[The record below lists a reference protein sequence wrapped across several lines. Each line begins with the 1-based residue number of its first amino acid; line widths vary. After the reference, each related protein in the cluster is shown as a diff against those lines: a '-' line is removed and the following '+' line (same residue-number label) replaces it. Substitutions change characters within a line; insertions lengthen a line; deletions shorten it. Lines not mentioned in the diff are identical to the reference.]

1 LALACIK
8 AYELW
13 HDDRYLVAARELAEV
28 VWQRGLLK
36 KGVGLCHGI
45 GGNAYVFLRLYEAS
59 HDSVQLERAVSFAR
73 FALEGPHRDELLQEP
88 AAPSSLGNGR
98 AGFACFLADLVAL
111 LTSSTTTGVTAAP
124 TSATAG
130 AAGVAASSSSA
141 GTGGEHERKTAAAP
155 AQHHRVS
162 FPGMDVLP

>member
-13 HDDRYLVAARELAEV
+13 RDDRYLVAARELAEV

-88 AAPSSLGNGR
+88 DAPSSLGNGR

-111 LTSSTTTGVTAAP
+111 VSSTTGATAAA
-124 TSATAG
+124 TSAPADAG
-130 AAGVAASSSSA
+130 AAAA
-141 GTGGEHERKTAAAP
+141 GGENERKTTTTTITS

-162 FPGMDVLP
+162 FPGMDVL